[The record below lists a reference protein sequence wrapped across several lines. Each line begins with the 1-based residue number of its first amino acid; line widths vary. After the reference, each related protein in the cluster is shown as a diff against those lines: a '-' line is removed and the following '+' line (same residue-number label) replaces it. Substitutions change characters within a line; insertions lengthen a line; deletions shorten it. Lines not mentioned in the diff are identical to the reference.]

1 MLSSLGAAVYDGI
14 NAQYSYLQ
22 SVNEVWLE
30 YMNASAKTSA
40 CNNFMKAVPQN
51 LYWCKNN
58 VDCTSY
64 MTKFWSNTALEYET
78 FVAFLQ
84 TLNPF
89 NESTRLLAEAD
100 HRVLA

>member
-1 MLSSLGAAVYDGI
+1 
-14 NAQYSYLQ
+14 
-22 SVNEVWLE
+22 
-30 YMNASAKTSA
+30 
-40 CNNFMKAVPQN
+40 
-51 LYWCKNN
+51 
-58 VDCTSY
+58 